1 MTHIISLLAGLL
13 FGLGLA
19 ISNMLNPQR
28 VLAFLD
34 IFGVWDPTLV
44 FVMGGALL
52 ITVPGSYLVLKRKKP
67 RCQATFDL
75 PSAHHIDA
83 QLLIGAGLF
92 GLGWGLAGLCPGPA
106 IAALTSLEPQIFSFT
121 GIMLLSWLVTDR
133 WLQAS
138 NR

>member
-1 MTHIISLLAGLL
+1 MAHIIALLSGLL

-34 IFGVWDPTLV
+34 IFGVWDPTLA

-52 ITVPGSYLVLKRKKP
+52 ITIPGSYLVLKRQKP
-67 RCQATFDL
+67 SCQAAFDL
-75 PSAHHIDA
+75 PSNARIDA

-106 IAALTSLEPQIFSFT
+106 IAALTSLDPQIFGFT
-121 GIMLLSWLVTDR
+121 SVMLLSWLITDR
-133 WLQAS
+133 MLQAR
-138 NR
+138 NH

>member
-1 MTHIISLLAGLL
+1 MTHFVSLLAGLL

-34 IFGVWDPTLV
+34 IFGSWDPTLA

-52 ITVPGSYLVLKRKKP
+52 ITVPGSYLVLKRRKP
-67 RCQATFDL
+67 TCQANFDL
-75 PSAHHIDA
+75 PASSRIDI

-106 IAALTSLEPQIFSFT
+106 IAALTSLDPQIFSFT
-121 GIMLLSWLVTDR
+121 CIMLLSWLITDR
-133 WLQAS
+133 GLQAR
-138 NR
+138 NH